1 MVFLGMEI
9 DIINEVVR
17 IPQEKIT
24 CCVDEI
30 KRLLA
35 YKKATLK

>member
-9 DIINEVVR
+9 DTINEVVR

-24 CCVDEI
+24 CVDEI

-35 YKKATLK
+35 CKKATLK